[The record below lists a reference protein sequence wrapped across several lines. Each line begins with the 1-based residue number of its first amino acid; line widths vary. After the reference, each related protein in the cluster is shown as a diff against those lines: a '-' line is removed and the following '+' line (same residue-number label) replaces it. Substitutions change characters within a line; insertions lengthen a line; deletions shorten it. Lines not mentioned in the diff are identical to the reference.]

1 MDNKNRQAKAFKIFD
16 KLKKNAEALLK
27 DPAAAM
33 IVLDEAAAKAK
44 KEGKKIDAIKGDFT
58 NLTQML
64 KAYFSGNYK
73 KLPWPTLISSVAALL
88 YFINPFDAIPD
99 FILGFGMIDDAT
111 VIAFCLRSIKQDLDQ
126 FVAFSGGK
134 SSSAESST
142 DDLK

>member
-1 MDNKNRQAKAFKIFD
+1 MTDKTRQEKSLKIFE
-16 KLKKNAEALLK
+16 KLKKSAESLLK

-33 IVLDEAAAKAK
+33 KIVDEAAAKAR
-44 KEGKKIDAIKGDFT
+44 KEGKKIDAIKGDFA
-58 NLTQML
+58 NLIQML

-73 KLPWPTLISSVAALL
+73 NLPWTTIVSAVAALL

-126 FVAFSGGK
+126 FVAFRGPK
-134 SSSAESST
+134 EEPAKT
-142 DDLK
+142 ALDDPK

>member
-1 MDNKNRQAKAFKIFD
+1 MADRTRQEKAFKIFES
-16 KLKKNAEALLK
+16 LKKSAEALLV

-33 IVLDEAAAKAK
+33 RVVDEATEKAK
-44 KEGKKIDAIKGDFT
+44 KEGKKIDAIKVDFAH
-58 NLTQML
+58 LIQML

-73 KLPWPTLISSVAALL
+73 KLPWTTIISAVAALL

-126 FVAFSGGK
+126 FKAFSGINSGPIET
-134 SSSAESST
+134 ALN
-142 DDLK
+142 DLK

>member
-1 MDNKNRQAKAFKIFD
+1 MEDKNKQEKAFKIFE

-33 IVLDEAAAKAK
+33 KVVDEAAEKAK
-44 KEGKKIDAIKGDFT
+44 KEGKKIDAIKGDFAT
-58 NLTQML
+58 LIQML

-73 KLPWPTLISSVAALL
+73 KLPWTTIISAVAALL

-99 FILGFGMIDDAT
+99 FIIGFGMIDDAT

-126 FVAFSGGK
+126 FVAFSGIKPNAGET
-134 SSSAESST
+134 SIDE
-142 DDLK
+142 LK

>member
-1 MDNKNRQAKAFKIFD
+1 MDDKHRQEKAFKIFE
-16 KLKKNAEALLK
+16 KLKKTAETLLK

-33 IVLDEAAAKAK
+33 KVVDEAAAKAK
-44 KEGKKIDAIKGDFT
+44 KEGKKIDAIKGDFA
-58 NLTQML
+58 NLILML
-64 KAYFSGNYK
+64 KAYISGTYK
-73 KLPWPTLISSVAALL
+73 KLPWTTIISSVAALL

-134 SSSAESST
+134 IGSAETSI
-142 DDLK
+142 DEFK

>member
-1 MDNKNRQAKAFKIFD
+1 
-16 KLKKNAEALLK
+16 
-27 DPAAAM
+27 
-33 IVLDEAAAKAK
+33 
-44 KEGKKIDAIKGDFT
+44 
-58 NLTQML
+58 ML

-73 KLPWPTLISSVAALL
+73 KLPWTTIVSAVAALL

-126 FVAFSGGK
+126 FIAFSGIK
-134 SSSAESST
+134 SGSIETSL